1 MASELLLTF
10 DVGTTAVKSVLW
22 DTSIRPVAVHR
33 QEYTLQAVGDR
44 VEVDPGRYRE
54 LVTRGARA
62 VLDGV
67 DAGRVSAI
75 CLTTQGETL
84 VAVDGA
90 GRPLGP
96 AIVWLDARASAE
108 ARSLR
113 ERLDPDHFYRHTGIP
128 LLDGTAPLAK
138 AVHLAPL
145 LRRTDG
151 ARLLLLEDYLV
162 HWLTGRTV
170 SNRSLQTST
179 GWFDLEA
186 DDYWDEGLLAAGLD
200 RGLLPELL
208 DSGQRIGALLPDVAA
223 ELGLDPGVVV
233 VSGAMDQAAAA
244 LGAGLSEPGVL
255 GVSFGTALVVS
266 GLLPGPVGDGAVRPT
281 VYRHAL
287 PGPMLGILFEPTSGA
302 LLRWL
307 RTLLDPDGSGRPSY
321 ADLDALAAEAGPG
334 SGGVLALPL
343 FGGADRPSRGALL
356 GLGLASG
363 RAQLWRSLLEATSF
377 ALRERVVA
385 FAALGA
391 PVTELRSS
399 GGGSGSALWQSI
411 AADVCGVPVRPV
423 PFGEAASA
431 GAALLCAWGA
441 GLVPAGDD
449 PRPLATGEVYNPVHH
464 AQYSAL
470 AGRYQA
476 AMAALD
482 PFWAART

>member
-1 MASELLLTF
+1 MDAELLLTF

-22 DTSIRPVAVHR
+22 DATIRPLAVHR
-33 QEYTLQAVGDR
+33 QEYSLQADDDR
-44 VEVDPGRYRE
+44 VEVSPSRYRE
-54 LVTRGARA
+54 LVARGARK

-67 DAGRVSAI
+67 DAGRVAAI
-75 CLTTQGETL
+75 CLATQGETL
-84 VAVDGA
+84 VAVDGG

-108 ARSLR
+108 AQALR
-113 ERLDPDHFYRHTGIP
+113 DRLDADHFYRHTGIP
-128 LLDGTAPLAK
+128 RLDGTAPLAK
-138 AVHLAPL
+138 AAQSAPL
-145 LRRTDG
+145 LHRTDG

-170 SNRSLQTST
+170 TNRSLQTST

-186 DDYWDEGLLAAGLD
+186 DDYWDEALLAAGLD

-208 DSGQRIGALLPDVAA
+208 DSGQPIGTLLPAA
-223 ELGLDPGVVV
+223 AVELGLDPSVVV

-244 LGAGLSEPGVL
+244 LGTGLSEPGVL

-266 GLLPGPVGDGAVRPT
+266 GLVPGPVGDAAMRPT
-281 VYRHAL
+281 VYRNAL

-302 LLRWL
+302 FLRWF

-321 ADLDALAAEAGPG
+321 ADLDALAAEVEPG
-334 SGGVLALPL
+334 SAGVLALPF
-343 FGGADRPSRGALL
+343 FGVDGPSRGALL
-356 GLGLASG
+356 GLGLGSD

-377 ALRERVVA
+377 ALRELVDA
-385 FAALGA
+385 FAAPGA

-399 GGGSGSALWQSI
+399 GGGSRSGLWQAI
-411 AADVCGVPVRPV
+411 AADICGVPVRPL

-441 GLVPAGDD
+441 GLVPSGSD
-449 PRPLATGEVYNPVHH
+449 PRPLATGKVYRPVHT
-464 AQYSAL
+464 AEYSAL
-470 AGRYQA
+470 ALRYREA
-476 AMAALD
+476 LAALD
-482 PFWAART
+482 PSWAARA